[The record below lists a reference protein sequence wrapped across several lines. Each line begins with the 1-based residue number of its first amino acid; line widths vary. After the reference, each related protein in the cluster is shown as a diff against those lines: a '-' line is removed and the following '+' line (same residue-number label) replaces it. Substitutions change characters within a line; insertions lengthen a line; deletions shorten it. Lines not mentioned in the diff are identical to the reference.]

1 MRAIPQHNKAEQD
14 QPTEREFVVLSRRC
28 VYGAVGETVILKVT
42 DGQELSL
49 VQSGAVKR
57 AEKRPTVAPAKE
69 GKANG

>member
-1 MRAIPQHNKAEQD
+1 MRAIPQVKVPENE
-14 QPTEREFVVLSRRC
+14 PTPREFEVLSSRC
-28 VYGAVGETVILKVT
+28 VYGEVGEIVTLVVT

-57 AEKRPTVAPAKE
+57 AEKRPTVAPKE

>member
-1 MRAIPQHNKAEQD
+1 MRAIPQHKVDQE
-14 QPTEREFVVLSRRC
+14 QPTDRDFEVLSRRC
-28 VYGAVGETVILKVT
+28 VYGEVGDVVTLKVT

-57 AEKRPTVAPAKE
+57 AENRPTVATRKE